1 MEYYWIVYDSDC
13 DPYNSHLVIC
23 DTQKEAI
30 DVITKQS
37 DFEYDDDDELHAKKF
52 VPLKSSESSES
63 NKSSKSSKSSKSN
76 SVEKIWIVF
85 TVDRYG
91 REDYNVMY
99 SELVIAS
106 TKKKAIKIYID
117 STGFDTDDDYDSDSE
132 QGPPNKMDQLDAIN
146 LKPIIIKNSA
156 NSKITKQIK

>member
-1 MEYYWIVYDSDC
+1 MEHYWIVCDSDC
-13 DPYNSHLVIC
+13 DPYDSYLVIC
-23 DTQKEAI
+23 DTKKQAI
-30 DVITKQS
+30 DIVTKQS
-37 DFEYDDDDELHAKKF
+37 NFEYDDDDELCAKKF
-52 VPLKSSESSES
+52 VPL
-63 NKSSKSSKSSKSN
+63 KSSKSSKSSKSGKSSGSN
-76 SVEKIWIVF
+76 SVEKFWIVF
-85 TVDRYG
+85 TIDRYG

-146 LKPIIIKNSA
+146 LKPIIAKKATHIKDN
-156 NSKITKQIK
+156 KK